1 MGNKV
6 VVGIDVGKESYAVS
20 VFDGRAYLFQGLTPA
35 HPETFLKRVIPHL
48 PQDAAEV
55 LFVMEATGVYSLKL
69 ALFLVQKG
77 HRVSVVNPF
86 VVRKYAEMR
95 LRRTKTD
102 PADSRILAQFG
113 FFASPSP
120 FHPQEE
126 KAYHL
131 RQVLKAIDD
140 YQKRRTEILNHLETL
155 KHHPFPQPKVRQY
168 YEQELQRV
176 EETLQAL
183 EREAE
188 DLALQYAPREYEL
201 LLSIPGVGRRLACA
215 ILGILSPLTRFRNG
229 KELASFLGLAP
240 QIDQSGKRKERAW
253 LSKRGNPFLRKLLF
267 LAALSAS
274 RFNEQCRVLYE
285 RLRSRGKP
293 KKVALIAVANKL
305 LRQIFAILRSGIPY
319 DPHYLERKRSFALQ
333 GT

>member
-20 VFDGRAYLFQGLTPA
+20 IFDGRAYLFQGLTPA

-69 ALFLVQKG
+69 ALFLVQGG

-183 EREAE
+183 EKEAE

-215 ILGILSPLTRFRNG
+215 ILGILSPLTRFARS

-267 LAALSAS
+267 LSALSAS

-285 RLRSRGKP
+285 RLLSRGKP

>member
-69 ALFLVQKG
+69 ALFLVQGG

-155 KHHPFPQPKVRQY
+155 KHHPFSQPKVRQY

-253 LSKRGNPFLRKLLF
+253 MKKGESLPAEAPLSFRPQCFPVQRAVQG
-267 LAALSAS
+267 AL
-274 RFNEQCRVLYE
+274 
-285 RLRSRGKP
+285 
-293 KKVALIAVANKL
+293 
-305 LRQIFAILRSGIPY
+305 
-319 DPHYLERKRSFALQ
+319 
-333 GT
+333 

>member
-69 ALFLVQKG
+69 ALFLVQGG

-183 EREAE
+183 EKEAE

-267 LAALSAS
+267 LSALSAS

-285 RLRSRGKP
+285 RLLSRGKP

>member
-69 ALFLVQKG
+69 ALFLVQGG

-267 LAALSAS
+267 LSALSAS

>member
-1 MGNKV
+1 MV
-6 VVGIDVGKESYAVS
+6 HDESLREERRREGKEERNHGEQG
-20 VFDGRAYLFQGLTPA
+20 GRGHRCGEGELCGECLRWQSIPFPGLTPA

-69 ALFLVQKG
+69 ALFLVQGG

-253 LSKRGNPFLRKLLF
+253 MKKGESLPAEAPLSFRPQCFPVQRAVQG
-267 LAALSAS
+267 AL
-274 RFNEQCRVLYE
+274 
-285 RLRSRGKP
+285 
-293 KKVALIAVANKL
+293 
-305 LRQIFAILRSGIPY
+305 
-319 DPHYLERKRSFALQ
+319 
-333 GT
+333 

>member
-69 ALFLVQKG
+69 ALFLVQGG

-267 LAALSAS
+267 LSALSAS

-285 RLRSRGKP
+285 RLLSRGKP

>member
-35 HPETFLKRVIPHL
+35 HPETFLKRVTPHL

-69 ALFLVQKG
+69 ALFLVQGG

-155 KHHPFPQPKVRQY
+155 KHHPFPQPKVCQY

-183 EREAE
+183 EKEAE
-188 DLALQYAPREYEL
+188 DLALQYAPREYRL
-201 LLSIPGVGRRLACA
+201 LLSIPGVGKRLACA

-285 RLRSRGKP
+285 RLIARGKP

-319 DPHYLERKRSFALQ
+319 DPHYLERKRSFAF
-333 GT
+333 